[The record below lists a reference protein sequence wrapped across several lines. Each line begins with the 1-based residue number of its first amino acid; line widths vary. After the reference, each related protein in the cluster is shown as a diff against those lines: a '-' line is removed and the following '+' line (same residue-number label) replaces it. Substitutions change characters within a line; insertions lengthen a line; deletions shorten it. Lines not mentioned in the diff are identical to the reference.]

1 MCRWMAY
8 QGEPVYLESLL
19 FKQEHSLIHQSLS
32 ARKSSVTVNADGFG
46 LGWYDER
53 EEPGLYHEILP
64 AWSDSNLKSLARHIK
79 SNLFFAHVRAS
90 TGTETSRSN
99 CHPFSY
105 KNWLFMH
112 NGQIGGYDDLRWQ
125 LDRLIPEYL
134 YGERHGATDSEL
146 IFLLMIANGLE
157 ENPQNAITDTLLQIL
172 TIMKEK
178 RITEPLRFTAVFSD
192 GENIIAVRFSS
203 DDKAPSLFTKKYND
217 HLVIGSEPLD
227 HCSDSWTQVPAGHMA
242 LIKHNTYQI
251 QPLSAK
257 LSDFSLS

>member
-8 QGEPVYLESLL
+8 QGDPVYLESLL
-19 FKQEHSLIHQSLS
+19 FEQEHSLIHQSLS
-32 ARKSSVTVNADGFG
+32 ARKSEVTVNADGFG

-79 SNLFFAHVRAS
+79 SGLFFAHVRAS

-112 NGQIGGYDDLRWQ
+112 NGQIGGYDALRWQ
-125 LDRLIPEYL
+125 LDRLIPEHL
-134 YGERHGATDSEL
+134 YSERHGATDSEL

-157 ENPQNAITDTLLQIL
+157 TDPEGAIANTLAQIL
-172 TIMKEK
+172 AIMKHK
-178 RITEPLRFTAVFSD
+178 KIIEPFRFTSVFSD
-192 GENIIAVRFSS
+192 GEEIIAVRFSS
-203 DDKAPSLFTKKYND
+203 DAQAPSLYYKEFD
-217 HLVIGSEPLD
+217 SHIVIGSEPLD
-227 HCSDSWTQVPAGHMA
+227 HCSDSWTLVPAGHMA
-242 LIKHNTYQI
+242 KIKHHTHTI
-251 QPLSAK
+251 QPL
-257 LSDFSLS
+257 FC

>member
-32 ARKSSVTVNADGFG
+32 ARKSEVTVNADGFG

-53 EEPGLYHEILP
+53 EEPGLYHEVLP
-64 AWSDSNLKSLARHIK
+64 AWSDSNLKSLAKHIK
-79 SNLFFAHVRAS
+79 SGLFFAHVRAS

-112 NGQIGGYDDLRWQ
+112 NGQIGGYESLRWQ

-134 YGERHGATDSEL
+134 YNERQGATDSEL
-146 IFLLMIANGLE
+146 IFLLMIANGLQTHPE
-157 ENPQNAITDTLLQIL
+157 QAITMTLKQIL
-172 TIMKEK
+172 DIMKDK
-178 RITEPLRFTAVFSD
+178 KITDPLRFTSVFSD
-192 GENIIAVRFSS
+192 GEEIIAVRFSS
-203 DDKAPSLFTKKYND
+203 DDRAPSLYCKEFS
-217 HLVIGSEPLD
+217 HHIVIGSEPLD
-227 HCSDSWTQVPAGHMA
+227 HSSDSWTQVPAGHIA
-242 LIKHNTYQI
+242 KIKGRHYQI
-251 QPLSAK
+251 QPSPELLKMTA
-257 LSDFSLS
+257 

>member
-32 ARKSSVTVNADGFG
+32 ARKSEVTVNADGFG

-53 EEPGLYHEILP
+53 EEPGLYHEVLP
-64 AWSDSNLKSLARHIK
+64 AWSDSNLKSLAKHIK
-79 SNLFFAHVRAS
+79 SGLFFAHVRAS

-112 NGQIGGYDDLRWQ
+112 NGQIGGYESLRWQ

-134 YGERHGATDSEL
+134 YNERQGATDSEL
-146 IFLLMIANGLE
+146 IFLLMIANGLQTHPE
-157 ENPQNAITDTLLQIL
+157 QAITMTLKQIL
-172 TIMKEK
+172 DIMKDK
-178 RITEPLRFTAVFSD
+178 KITDPLRFTSVFSD
-192 GENIIAVRFSS
+192 GEEIIAVRFSS
-203 DDKAPSLFTKKYND
+203 DDRAPSLYCKEFS
-217 HLVIGSEPLD
+217 HHIVIGSEPLD
-227 HCSDSWTQVPAGHMA
+227 HSSDSWTQVPAGHIA
-242 LIKHNTYQI
+242 KIKGRHYQI
-251 QPLSAK
+251 QPLAELLK
-257 LSDFSLS
+257 MTA

>member
-32 ARKSSVTVNADGFG
+32 ARKSEVTVNADGFG

-64 AWSDSNLKSLARHIK
+64 AWSDSNLKSLAKHIK
-79 SNLFFAHVRAS
+79 SGLFFAHVRAS

-112 NGQIGGYDDLRWQ
+112 NGQIGGYESLRWQ

-134 YGERHGATDSEL
+134 YNERHGATDSEL
-146 IFLLMIANGLE
+146 IFLLMIANGLQT
-157 ENPQNAITDTLLQIL
+157 NPEHAITTTLKQIL
-172 TIMKEK
+172 EIMAQRHIK
-178 RITEPLRFTAVFSD
+178 EPLRFTSVFSD
-192 GENIIAVRFSS
+192 GEQVIAVRFSS
-203 DDKAPSLFTKKYND
+203 DDQAPSLYYKAFE
-217 HLVIGSEPLD
+217 HHIVIGSEPLD

-242 LIKHNTYQI
+242 SIKQRQFQI
-251 QPLSAK
+251 RPIIF
-257 LSDFSLS
+257 D